1 MDGTHVR
8 RVTTPPETMPPP
20 APRFGEASV
29 DRSAPGSVPSTLD
42 TTRGTGVTGTAD
54 APVGWR
60 TYFKHKFDLQTENK
74 DSFRVYTRRGGEEVD
89 NASGGAPETS
99 PANTKNRAPIKTLVL
114 FAHGCGYTGLS
125 WAVCV
130 DALACRLGNE
140 TLLAAFDARG
150 HGKSCGNAEQNY
162 SGDSEKNKND
172 SVNFSAHR
180 LARDVLDVTKELLRV
195 CSVSST
201 GAGTGAGAGAT
212 STSATRTRLSAGA
225 YQNDARSNSRNNPTE
240 PRRPVN
246 VVFVGHSMG
255 GAVAAR
261 AASLFESGGRENDS
275 DITQETKSTVTS
287 LRADPDQNQFVLAGV
302 VVVDVVEGTAVASLP
317 AAELAVSKIPKSFGT
332 IKSAIEWSLKAG
344 VTSNVTSAQVS
355 TPSRLVLVETNPDK
369 YYVWRTEIGAT
380 AKYWNGWFSGL
391 SSVFLSNPKL
401 PKLLVVAQTDR
412 LDTELTIA
420 QMTGLFQLVVVPNT
434 GHAIHE
440 DNPRAVA
447 VAVDRFLKR
456 FVGGK

>member
-1 MDGTHVR
+1 MGHTFDESRLLPKPCLPRPPDSVRLQLTGRHPGRYLPHSTQHAALESPGRRTHR
-8 RVTTPPETMPPP
+8 
-20 APRFGEASV
+20 
-29 DRSAPGSVPSTLD
+29 L
-42 TTRGTGVTGTAD
+42 
-54 APVGWR
+54 
-60 TYFKHKFDLQTENK
+60 
-74 DSFRVYTRRGGEEVD
+74 
-89 NASGGAPETS
+89 GGARTS
-99 PANTKNRAPIKTLVL
+99 KTSLICKPKTKTRSGCTPDAGAKKLTMLRVVHRKQAQQTQKNRAPIKTLVL

-162 SGDSEKNKND
+162 SGESEKNKND

-275 DITQETKSTVTS
+275 EITQETKSTVTS

-420 QMTGLFQLVVVPNT
+420 QMTGLFQLIVVPNT

-456 FVGGK
+456 FVG